1 MMKSRIHIGWWGF
14 WLFPLL
20 LLAACEPEKD
30 AGGEDGLG
38 LESSGRIYISAGKML
53 SGLSTKAGEA
63 SVYAPALEGIC
74 RADRIDVMLYATQS
88 ARIDVCPDED
98 RYDYESTFSTDN
110 LHIADRD
117 RWGEVAVSSENNGT
131 ALTGGIF
138 KHIMF
143 SALAYTEADAASFM
157 VDRDGTDRT
166 STSLRLAS
174 AQSQTPELYFGKVR
188 VSGEDECCH
197 LSYNEDLNGKA
208 VTGHLYRIVGQF
220 NLNVSEIPDDYV
232 RSVAL
237 YASYY
242 PKRVGLYGTHGAD
255 YPVSAVTDPAHTSG
269 EDLVLLDSAVVGE
282 GNASLSSF
290 MLPSEVGIH
299 LYLQVNYTK
308 YIDVDSVLSRRY
320 ELVPGQSFYL
330 PASEASAYSV
340 SADLMNGNQAYVYDS
355 RNGKG
360 CFYSYSNVR
369 VNLHGDYENIV
380 AETGEA
386 NVTIEVEPNFEE
398 EHDFEI
404 I

>member
-53 SGLSTKAGEA
+53 SGLSTKAGAA

-74 RADRIDVMLYATQS
+74 RADRIDVMLYAAS
-88 ARIDVCPDED
+88 NLNVYSDPDVTA
-98 RYDYESTFSTDN
+98 YNYESTFSTSN

-117 RWGEVAVSSENNGT
+117 RWGEVSVSSSGPGL
-131 ALTGGIF
+131 ARY
-138 KHIMF
+138 KHVLL
-143 SALAYTEADAASFM
+143 SALAYTEADAEDFV
-157 VDRDGTDRT
+157 VDKDATDMT
-166 STSLRLAS
+166 TTSLNLAAS
-174 AQSQTPELYFGKVR
+174 ESRTPELYFGKVR
-188 VSGEDECCH
+188 VSGYEGCYH
-197 LSYNEDLNGKA
+197 WGWGTGYGDLNGKA

-242 PKRVGLYGTHGAD
+242 PNRVGLYGTHGAD

-269 EDLVLLDSAVVGE
+269 EDLVLLDSALVGE

-308 YIDVDSVLSRRY
+308 YIDADSVLSRRY

>member
-53 SGLSTKAGEA
+53 SGLSTKAGAA

-74 RADRIDVMLYATQS
+74 RADRIDVMLYAAQS

-242 PKRVGLYGTHGAD
+242 PNRVGLYGTHGAD

-269 EDLVLLDSAVVGE
+269 EAAAALW
-282 GNASLSSF
+282 
-290 MLPSEVGIH
+290 
-299 LYLQVNYTK
+299 
-308 YIDVDSVLSRRY
+308 R
-320 ELVPGQSFYL
+320 
-330 PASEASAYSV
+330 
-340 SADLMNGNQAYVYDS
+340 
-355 RNGKG
+355 
-360 CFYSYSNVR
+360 
-369 VNLHGDYENIV
+369 
-380 AETGEA
+380 
-386 NVTIEVEPNFEE
+386 
-398 EHDFEI
+398 
-404 I
+404 